1 MKKILLLLCLLVNIY
16 AAQEM
21 DYVTPKIFKQKS
33 RVLLSSELLYGY
45 GSASIKDTHT
55 SKKESYNI
63 LAYTLINEHE
73 NLPTKHLNYNYET
86 TLYHSKSA
94 KKYDAFRVD
103 AGLGY
108 NIIEV
113 SKEEYISLGVVAGY
127 SSLNAVGTDTQQKR
141 QFYKLGVRISFAK
154 ALFKPFIYA
163 YGNTNYSQTNR
174 DETFNEAKIGMR
186 LKLPKYTNF
195 TLITGVRYDT
205 DTSLN
210 YFGLSYAF

>member
-1 MKKILLLLCLLVNIY
+1 MKKILLLLCLLVNSY

-21 DYVTPKIFKQKS
+21 DYVTPQIFKQKS
-33 RVLLSSELLYGY
+33 HILRNSELLYGY
-45 GSASIKDTHT
+45 GSANIKDTNN
-55 SKKESYNI
+55 KESYKI
-63 LAYTLINEHE
+63 LAYTLVNEHE
-73 NLPTKHLNYNYET
+73 NFSTKHLNYNYET
-86 TLYHSKSA
+86 TLYHSKTA

-108 NIIEV
+108 NIVKV

-127 SSLNAVGTDTQQKR
+127 STLNAVGIDTQQKR

-163 YGNTNYSQTNR
+163 YGSTNYSQTNR
-174 DETFNEAKIGMR
+174 DETFNEAKIGVR
-186 LKLPKYTNF
+186 FKLPQYTNF